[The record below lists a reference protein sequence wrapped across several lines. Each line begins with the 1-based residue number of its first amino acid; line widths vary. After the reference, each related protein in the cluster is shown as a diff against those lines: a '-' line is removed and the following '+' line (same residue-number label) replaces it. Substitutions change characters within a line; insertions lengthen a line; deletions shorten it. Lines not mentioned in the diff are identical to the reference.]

1 MVGGRSRVDKGRCC
15 IDKGHGKKKV
25 TPATY
30 RNGGDGC
37 ATEASVLRDGNG
49 EIDDVREM
57 EGNLELSLFDV
68 G

>member
-1 MVGGRSRVDKGRCC
+1 M
-15 IDKGHGKKKV
+15 KKSELPV
-25 TPATY
+25 TY

-49 EIDDVREM
+49 EMDDVREM
-57 EGNLELSLFDV
+57 EGNLGLSLFDV